1 MMSRVPAFYLKFQ
14 AKAEPRVKRAARN
27 FFALTVAFLA
37 PLSLRAQDTATTGV
51 RLGLA
56 YAAGTK
62 PGVIVLPVRD
72 DDDDSLRVIVQRDLD
87 YSDRMNVIALDRE
100 TLVGLVPAPGEKINF
115 ELVAKFGAALLV
127 RMTPTTQGLHV
138 AAYDVAR
145 GQLLQSEHFLFDRR
159 DRDWRFA
166 LHGVSDQIE
175 QWVFG
180 KRGMAQTRIAY
191 VNNGELKIV
200 DSDGAETRAITTGR
214 GALSPAWSPTGE
226 SVVFTVL
233 GNTGTQVQELDV
245 RTGKT
250 RRVSQIR
257 AGLNITPVYQPG
269 GSAILYAQ
277 GTGNGTDLVLAT
289 LAADSS
295 KPRRITIGRGTDN
308 TSPSYSPDGAQIAFI
323 SGRSG
328 SPQVYIMDADGSNV
342 QLLTPY
348 KAGVRSYRASPD
360 WSPDGRAVAYE
371 QQNGNFQIWMV
382 DVRDRV
388 PKQLTNEGENED
400 PSWAPDGRHIVFTS
414 TRSGDKQLW
423 ILDTESGRARQLT
436 HARGA
441 RLAAWSPILANPEVG
456 TYSQ

>member
-1 MMSRVPAFYLKFQ
+1 MNFVRAF
-14 AKAEPRVKRAARN
+14 V
-27 FFALTVAFLA
+27 
-37 PLSLRAQDTATTGV
+37 LSIVLGCIVGPQVLGAQDTTTTGV
-51 RLGLA
+51 RLGLT
-56 YAAGTK
+56 YQSGTK

-72 DDDDSLRVIVQRDLD
+72 DDDDSLRVIIQRDLD
-87 YSDRMNVIALDRE
+87 YSDRMTVIALDRP
-100 TLVGLVPAPGEKINF
+100 TLDGLVPAPGEKLNF
-115 ELVAKFGAALLV
+115 ELFAKFGAALIV

-145 GQLLQSEHFLFDRR
+145 GQLLQSEHFLYDRR
-159 DRDWRFA
+159 DRDWRFTV
-166 LHGVSDQIE
+166 HGVSDQIE
-175 QWVFG
+175 QWAFG
-180 KRGMAQTRIAY
+180 KRGIAQTRIAY
-191 VNNGELKIV
+191 VSNGELKIV

-269 GSAILYAQ
+269 GNAILYAQ
-277 GTGNGTDLVLAT
+277 GTGYGTDLVLAALGT
-289 LAADSS
+289 DSS

-308 TSPSYSPDGAQIAFI
+308 TSPSYSPDGSQIAFI
-323 SGRSG
+323 SGKSG
-328 SPQVYIMDADGSNV
+328 TPQVYIMDADGSNV

-348 KAGVRSYRASPD
+348 TPGVRSYRASPD
-360 WSPDGRAVAYE
+360 WSPDGRAIAYE
-371 QQNGNFQIWMV
+371 QQKGVFQIWMI
-382 DVRDRV
+382 DLRDRV
-388 PKQLTNEGENED
+388 PKQLTSEGENED

-414 TRSGDKQLW
+414 SRGGDKQLW
-423 ILDTESGRARQLT
+423 ILDTETGRARQLT
-436 HARGA
+436 HSRGA
-441 RLAAWSPILANPEVG
+441 RLASWSPILANPEVG

>member
-1 MMSRVPAFYLKFQ
+1 VSVSRWGAYAVLAMC
-14 AKAEPRVKRAARN
+14 V
-27 FFALTVAFLA
+27 VATSRIA
-37 PLSLRAQDTATTGV
+37 YAQDTTAVPGV
-51 RLGLA
+51 RLGLN

-62 PGVIVLPVRD
+62 PGVIVLPVND
-72 DDDDSLRVIVQRDLD
+72 DYGDDSLRVIVQRDLD
-87 YSDRMNVIALDRE
+87 YSDRMNVIALDE
-100 TLVGLVPAPGEKINF
+100 ATVNGLVPAAGEKINF
-115 ELVAKFGAALLV
+115 KLVEKFGAALLV

-159 DRDWRFA
+159 DRDWRFI

-180 KRGMAQTRIAY
+180 KRGIAQTRIAY
-191 VNNGELKIV
+191 VSNGELKIV
-200 DSDGAETRAITTGR
+200 DSDGAATRAITTGK

-245 RTGKT
+245 RTGST

-269 GSAILYAQ
+269 GNAILYAQ
-277 GTGNGTDLVLAT
+277 GGGYGTDLVLAA
-289 LAADSS
+289 LDSG
-295 KPRRITIGRGTDN
+295 KPKKLTIGRGTDN
-308 TSPSYSPDGAQIAFI
+308 TSPSYSPDGRQIAFI
-323 SGRSG
+323 SGKSG

-348 KAGVRSYRASPD
+348 KPGVRSYRASPD
-360 WSPDGRAVAYE
+360 WSPDGRAIAYE
-371 QQNGNFQIWMV
+371 QQNGNFQLWMI
-382 DVRDRV
+382 DLRDRV
-388 PKQLTNEGENED
+388 PKQLTSEGENED
-400 PSWAPDGRHIVFTS
+400 PSWAPDGRHLVFTS
-414 TRSGDKQLW
+414 SRSGEKQLW
-423 ILDTESGRARQLT
+423 IMDTESGRARQLT
-436 HARGA
+436 HSKGA

-456 TYSQ
+456 NYSQ

>member
-1 MMSRVPAFYLKFQ
+1 MNFARAFVLS
-14 AKAEPRVKRAARN
+14 AVLGAIVGPRM
-27 FFALTVAFLA
+27 LA
-37 PLSLRAQDTATTGV
+37 AQDTTTTGV
-51 RLGLA
+51 RLGLT
-56 YAAGTK
+56 YQSGTK

-72 DDDDSLRVIVQRDLD
+72 DDNDSLRIIVQRDLD
-87 YSDRMNVIALDRE
+87 YSDRMTVVDLDHA
-100 TLVGLVPAPGEKINF
+100 TLDGLVPEPGEKLNF
-115 ELVAKFGAALLV
+115 ALFAKFGAALVV

-145 GQLLQSEHFLFDRR
+145 GQLLQSEHFLYDRR

-166 LHGVSDQIE
+166 IHGISDQIE
-175 QWVFG
+175 QWAFG
-180 KRGMAQTRIAY
+180 KRGIAQTRIAY
-191 VNNGELKIV
+191 VANGELKIV

-245 RTGKT
+245 RTGRT

-269 GSAILYAQ
+269 GNAILYAQ
-277 GTGNGTDLVLAT
+277 GTGNGTDLVLAA
-289 LAADSS
+289 LDSS
-295 KPRRITIGRGTDN
+295 APKRITIGRGADN
-308 TSPSYSPDGAQIAFI
+308 TSPSYSPDGTQIAFI
-323 SGRSG
+323 SGKSG

-342 QLLTPY
+342 QLLTEYTP
-348 KAGVRSYRASPD
+348 GVRSYRASPD
-360 WSPDGRAVAYE
+360 WSPDGRAIAYE
-371 QQNGNFQIWMV
+371 QQQGKFQIWMI
-382 DVRDRV
+382 DLRDRA
-388 PKQLTNEGENED
+388 PKQLTSEGENED
-400 PSWAPDGRHIVFTS
+400 PSWAPDGRHLVFTS
-414 TRSGDKQLW
+414 SRGGDKQLW

-436 HARGA
+436 HSNGA

>member
-1 MMSRVPAFYLKFQ
+1 MTIRSRAVFFFVFAV
-14 AKAEPRVKRAARN
+14 A
-27 FFALTVAFLA
+27 FFAATA
-37 PLSLRAQDTATTGV
+37 LRAQDTTNTGV
-51 RLGLA
+51 RLGLS
-56 YAAGTK
+56 YQAGTK
-62 PGVIVLPVRD
+62 PGVIVLPVAD
-72 DDDDSLRVIVQRDLD
+72 DEEDSLRTIVQRDLD
-87 YSDRMNVIALDRE
+87 YSDRMNVIDLDRS
-100 TLVGLVPAPGEKINF
+100 TVSGLVPAPGEKINF

-269 GSAILYAQ
+269 GNAILYAQ

-289 LAADSS
+289 LALDSS
-295 KPRRITIGRGTDN
+295 RPKKITIGRGTDN

>member
-1 MMSRVPAFYLKFQ
+1 MIVCAS
-14 AKAEPRVKRAARN
+14 AA
-27 FFALTVAFLA
+27 ATTA
-37 PLSLRAQDTATTGV
+37 RAQDTTTTPGV
-51 RLGLA
+51 RLGLT
-56 YAAGTK
+56 YTAGTK
-62 PGVIVLPVRD
+62 PGVIVLPVQD
-72 DDDDSLRVIVQRDLD
+72 EYGDDSLRVIVQRDLD
-87 YSDRMNVIALDRE
+87 YSDRTTVIALDE
-100 TLVGLVPAPGEKINF
+100 KTLNGLVPAPGEKINF
-115 ELVAKFGAALLV
+115 ALVAKFGAALLV

-175 QWVFG
+175 QWTFG
-180 KRGMAQTRIAY
+180 KRGIAQSRIAY
-191 VNNGELKIV
+191 VNNGELRIV
-200 DSDGAETRAITTGR
+200 DSDGAETRSITTGK
-214 GALSPAWSPTGE
+214 GALSPAWSPTGG

-233 GNTGTQVQELDV
+233 GNAGTQVQELDV
-245 RTGKT
+245 RTGRT

-269 GSAILYAQ
+269 GNAILYAQ
-277 GTGNGTDLVLAT
+277 GTGNGTDLVLAA
-289 LAADSS
+289 LDSGQP
-295 KPRRITIGRGTDN
+295 KKITIGKGTDN
-308 TSPSYSPDGAQIAFI
+308 TSPSYSPDGHQIAFI
-323 SGRSG
+323 SGKSG
-328 SPQVYIMDADGSNV
+328 APQVYIMDADGSNV

-348 KAGVRSYRASPD
+348 TPGVRSYRASPD

-371 QQNGNFQIWMV
+371 QQMGNFQVFMI
-382 DVRDRV
+382 DLRDRV
-388 PKQLTNEGENED
+388 PKQLTSEGENED
-400 PSWAPDGRHIVFTS
+400 PSWAPDGRHIVLAS

-436 HARGA
+436 HSRGA

>member
-1 MMSRVPAFYLKFQ
+1 MSFARGFVVTALLGSI
-14 AKAEPRVKRAARN
+14 AAPQ
-27 FFALTVAFLA
+27 LV
-37 PLSLRAQDTATTGV
+37 RAQDTTTTGV
-51 RLGLA
+51 RLGLT
-56 YAAGTK
+56 YQSGTK

-87 YSDRMNVIALDRE
+87 YSDRMTVVDLDRG
-100 TLVGLVPAPGEKINF
+100 TLDGLVPEPGEKLNF
-115 ELVAKFGAALLV
+115 GLFAKFGAALVV

-145 GQLLQSEHFLFDRR
+145 GQLLQSEHFLYDRR
-159 DRDWRFA
+159 DRDSRFA
-166 LHGVSDQIE
+166 VHGISDQIE
-175 QWVFG
+175 QWAFG
-180 KRGMAQTRIAY
+180 KRGIAQTRIAY
-191 VNNGELKIV
+191 VANGELKIV

-245 RTGKT
+245 RTGRT

-269 GSAILYAQ
+269 GNAILYAQ
-277 GTGNGTDLVLAT
+277 GTGNGTDLVLAA
-289 LAADSS
+289 LDSS
-295 KPRRITIGRGTDN
+295 APKRITIGKGTDN
-308 TSPSYSPDGAQIAFI
+308 TSPSYSPDGSQIAFI
-323 SGRSG
+323 SGKSG
-328 SPQVYIMDADGSNV
+328 APQVYIMDADGSNV
-342 QLLTPY
+342 QLLTEYTP
-348 KAGVRSYRASPD
+348 GVRSYRASPD
-360 WSPDGRAVAYE
+360 WSPDGRAIAYE
-371 QQNGNFQIWMV
+371 QQQGKFQIWMMNL
-382 DVRDRV
+382 RDRV
-388 PKQLTNEGENED
+388 PKQLTSEGENED

-414 TRSGDKQLW
+414 SRGGDKQLW

-436 HARGA
+436 HSNGA

>member
-1 MMSRVPAFYLKFQ
+1 MV
-14 AKAEPRVKRAARN
+14 RASIV
-27 FFALTVAFLA
+27 LAFLCA
-37 PLSLRAQDTATTGV
+37 LGGSSIARAQDTTTTPGV
-51 RLGLA
+51 RLGLN
-56 YAAGTK
+56 YEAGTK

-87 YSDRMNVIALDRE
+87 YSDRMTVIALDQS
-100 TLVGLVPAPGEKINF
+100 TLSGLVPAPGEKIDF
-115 ELVAKFGAALLV
+115 PLVAKFGAALLV
-127 RMTPTTQGLHV
+127 RMTPTSQGLHV
-138 AAYDVAR
+138 AAYDVSR
-145 GQLLQSEHFLFDRR
+145 GQLLQSEHFLFDQR

-180 KRGMAQTRIAY
+180 KRGIAQTRIAY
-191 VNNGELKIV
+191 VNEGELRIV
-200 DSDGAETRAITTGR
+200 DSDGAETRGITTGR

-226 SVVFTVL
+226 TVVFTVL

-245 RTGKT
+245 RTGRT
-250 RRVSQIR
+250 RRISQIR

-269 GSAILYAQ
+269 SRAILYAQ
-277 GTGNGTDLVLAT
+277 GTGNGTDLVLAA
-289 LAADSS
+289 LDSGL
-295 KPRRITIGRGTDN
+295 PRRISIGRGSDN
-308 TSPSYSPDGAQIAFI
+308 TSPSYSPDGRQIAFI

-348 KAGVRSYRASPD
+348 EPGVRSYRASPD

-371 QQNGNFQIWMV
+371 QQNGNFQIWMI
-382 DVRDRV
+382 DLRDRV
-388 PKQLTNEGENED
+388 PKQLTSEGENED

-414 TRSGDKQLW
+414 SRSGTKQLW
-423 ILDTESGRARQLT
+423 ILDTETGRSRQLT
-436 HARGA
+436 HSKGA

>member
-1 MMSRVPAFYLKFQ
+1 MARFGACIAISLIAS
-14 AKAEPRVKRAARN
+14 AA
-27 FFALTVAFLA
+27 ALH
-37 PLSLRAQDTATTGV
+37 AQDTTTAPGV
-51 RLGLA
+51 RLGLS
-56 YAAGTK
+56 YESGTK
-62 PGVIVLPVRD
+62 PGVIVLPVVD
-72 DDDDSLRVIVQRDLD
+72 DDADSLRTIVQRDLD
-87 YSDRMNVIALDRE
+87 YSDRFTVVDLDAEALRKMS
-100 TLVGLVPAPGEKINF
+100 PAPGQKINF
-115 ELVAKFGAALLV
+115 PLFAKFGAALLV

-180 KRGMAQTRIAY
+180 KRGIAQTRIAY
-191 VNNGELKIV
+191 VVNGELKIV
-200 DSDGAETRAITTGR
+200 DTDGAETRAITTGR

-245 RTGKT
+245 KTGKT

-257 AGLNITPVYQPG
+257 AGLNITPVYQPNG
-269 GSAILYAQ
+269 NGILYAR
-277 GTGNGTDLVLAT
+277 GTGNGTDLVFAT
-289 LAADSS
+289 MDSTEP
-295 KPRRITIGRGTDN
+295 KRITIGRGTDN
-308 TSPSYSPDGAQIAFI
+308 TSPSYSPDGTQVAFI

-328 SPQVYIMDADGSNV
+328 TPQVYIMDADGSNV

-348 KAGVRSYRASPD
+348 KPGVRSYRASPD
-360 WSPDGRAVAYE
+360 WSPDGRAIAYE
-371 QQNGNFQIWMV
+371 QQNGNFQVWMI
-382 DVRDRV
+382 DLRDRV

-414 TRSGDKQLW
+414 SRGGDKQLW
-423 ILDTESGRARQLT
+423 IMDTESGRARQLT
-436 HARGA
+436 HSKGA

-456 TYSQ
+456 SYSQ

>member
-1 MMSRVPAFYLKFQ
+1 MRMRAWCVSLAVIACAF
-14 AKAEPRVKRAARN
+14 AA
-27 FFALTVAFLA
+27 ATIA
-37 PLSLRAQDTATTGV
+37 RAQDTTTAPGV
-51 RLGLA
+51 RLGLS
-56 YAAGTK
+56 YTAGSK
-62 PGVIVLPVRD
+62 PGVIVLPVQD
-72 DDDDSLRVIVQRDLD
+72 DYGDDSLRLIVQRDLD
-87 YSDRMNVIALDRE
+87 YSDRTTVIALDE
-100 TLVGLVPAPGEKINF
+100 TTLSGLVPAVGGKINF
-115 ELVAKFGAALLV
+115 PLVAKFGAALLI

-175 QWVFG
+175 QWAFG
-180 KRGMAQTRIAY
+180 KRGIAQTRIAY
-191 VNNGELKIV
+191 INDELKIV

-214 GALSPAWSPTGE
+214 GALSPAWSPTGL

-233 GNTGTQVQELDV
+233 GNAGTQVHELDV
-245 RTGKT
+245 RTGRT

-269 GSAILYAQ
+269 GNAILYAQ
-277 GTGNGTDLVLAT
+277 GTGNGTDLVLAP
-289 LAADSS
+289 LDSGTA
-295 KPRRITIGRGTDN
+295 KRITVGRGTDN
-308 TSPSYSPDGAQIAFI
+308 NSPSYSPDGHQIAFI
-323 SGRSG
+323 SGKSG
-328 SPQVYIMDADGSNV
+328 SPQLYIMDADGSNV

-348 KAGVRSYRASPD
+348 KSGVRSYRAGPD
-360 WSPDGRAVAYE
+360 WSPDGRAIAYE
-371 QQNGNFQIWMV
+371 QQMGNFQVFMI
-382 DVRDRV
+382 DLRDRV
-388 PKQLTNEGENED
+388 PKQLTSEGENED

-414 TRSGDKQLW
+414 TRGGDKQLW

-436 HARGA
+436 HTRGA

>member
-1 MMSRVPAFYLKFQ
+1 MRMGAWSVSLAVIACAF
-14 AKAEPRVKRAARN
+14 AA
-27 FFALTVAFLA
+27 ATIA
-37 PLSLRAQDTATTGV
+37 RAQDTTTAPGV
-51 RLGLA
+51 RLGLS
-56 YAAGTK
+56 YTAGSK
-62 PGVIVLPVRD
+62 PGVIVLPVQD
-72 DDDDSLRVIVQRDLD
+72 DYDDSLRIIVQRDLD
-87 YSDRMNVIALDRE
+87 YSDRTTVIALDE
-100 TLVGLVPAPGEKINF
+100 NTVSGLVPAAGEKINF
-115 ELVAKFGAALLV
+115 PLIAKFGAALLI

-175 QWVFG
+175 QWAFG
-180 KRGMAQTRIAY
+180 KRGIAQTRIAY
-191 VNNGELKIV
+191 INDELKIV

-214 GALSPAWSPTGE
+214 GALSPAWSPTGL

-233 GNTGTQVQELDV
+233 GNAGTQVHELDV
-245 RTGKT
+245 RTGRT

-269 GSAILYAQ
+269 GNAILYAQ
-277 GTGNGTDLVLAT
+277 GTGNGTDLVLAP
-289 LAADSS
+289 LDSGTA
-295 KPRRITIGRGTDN
+295 KRITVGRGTDN
-308 TSPSYSPDGAQIAFI
+308 NSPSYSPDGHQIAFI
-323 SGRSG
+323 SGKSG
-328 SPQVYIMDADGSNV
+328 SPQLYIMDADGSNV

-348 KAGVRSYRASPD
+348 KSGVRSYRAGPD
-360 WSPDGRAVAYE
+360 WSPDGRAIAYE
-371 QQNGNFQIWMV
+371 QQMGNFQVFMI
-382 DVRDRV
+382 DLRDRV
-388 PKQLTNEGENED
+388 PKQLTSEGENED

-414 TRSGDKQLW
+414 TRGGDKQLW

-436 HARGA
+436 HTRGA

>member
-1 MMSRVPAFYLKFQ
+1 MTIRSRAVFFFVFAV
-14 AKAEPRVKRAARN
+14 A
-27 FFALTVAFLA
+27 FFAATA
-37 PLSLRAQDTATTGV
+37 LRAQDTTNTGV
-51 RLGLA
+51 RLGLS
-56 YAAGTK
+56 YQAGTK
-62 PGVIVLPVRD
+62 PGVIVLPVAD
-72 DDDDSLRVIVQRDLD
+72 DEEDSLRTIVQRDLD
-87 YSDRMNVIALDRE
+87 YSDRMNVIDLDRS
-100 TLVGLVPAPGEKINF
+100 TVSGLVPAPGEKINF
-115 ELVAKFGAALLV
+115 DLVAKFGAALLV

-269 GSAILYAQ
+269 GNAILYAQ

-289 LAADSS
+289 LALDSS
-295 KPRRITIGRGTDN
+295 RPKKITIGRGTDN
-308 TSPSYSPDGAQIAFI
+308 TSPSYSPDGTHIAFI